1 MARITIPYAVADFA
15 DLRERGFYY
24 VDKTNYIPGLE
35 DYNAPVFLRPRRF
48 GKSLLISML
57 ASYYDRTKAPR
68 FEELFGGTWVGTHPT
83 QEHNQYLVIRYDFSK
98 MVMANDMQG
107 LARNFDALNCS
118 PVEIMVEH
126 NRDLFGDFQFT
137 NRGNAAQ
144 MLEEALAY
152 IRLYGLPKAYILID
166 EYDNFTN
173 QLLTSY
179 NDPLYEEV
187 TTNDSFLRTFFKVI
201 KAGIGEGSIRTC
213 FCTGVLPVTMDDLTS
228 GYNIAEILTLKPGF

>member
-1 MARITIPYAVADFA
+1 MQSISKERMTDILRFVFLLVLLSLPKKKRLKIMARITIPYAVADFA

-24 VDKTNYIPGLE
+24 VDKTNYIQGLKIIMLLFSPSPPLRE
-35 DYNAPVFLRPRRF
+35 KSAHFNVGFLLRPYKRHPALRNF
-48 GKSLLISML
+48 WR
-57 ASYYDRTKAPR
+57 YV
-68 FEELFGGTWVGTHPT
+68 GGYTST

-144 MLEEALAY
+144 M
-152 IRLYGLPKAYILID
+152 
-166 EYDNFTN
+166 
-173 QLLTSY
+173 
-179 NDPLYEEV
+179 
-187 TTNDSFLRTFFKVI
+187 
-201 KAGIGEGSIRTC
+201 
-213 FCTGVLPVTMDDLTS
+213 
-228 GYNIAEILTLKPGF
+228 